1 MPNYRAIDVV
11 VFPFTPDT
19 KRETYQHV
27 PVLKQ
32 SLVHLGIWDKEWTA
46 SQIVAEM
53 DAAGV
58 EKALV
63 CAQESCEWRV
73 PPEYIHELVDQ
84 TQGRLLWTAGI
95 DPHDIAAGVRQLE
108 ASVERG
114 ALGGH
119 SYPHW
124 FRLSPDDRVY
134 YPFYSKCVELD
145 VPIQIQ
151 VGIAY
156 QAGLRNVG
164 RPDAIDRIAVDF
176 PGLRIIGIHI
186 GYPWERE
193 MISVA
198 WKHPNVYIG
207 ADCLHPRDWSQ
218 DLVDYVKGAGREKV
232 LWGTNK
238 PVFEFDDS
246 LAGVDDLGL
255 DDETKRNLLYENV
268 KRVYRL

>member
-1 MPNYRAIDVV
+1 MASHRAIDVV
-11 VFPFTPDT
+11 IFPFTPTT
-19 KRETYQHV
+19 KKETYQHV
-27 PVLKQ
+27 LDLKE
-32 SLVHLGIWDKEWTA
+32 SMVHLEVWDNEWTA
-46 SQIVAEM
+46 SQLMADM

-58 EKALV
+58 ETALV
-63 CAQESCEWRV
+63 CAQESGEWRV
-73 PPEYIHELVDQ
+73 SPEYIQSLVDE

-95 DPHDIAAGVRQLE
+95 DPRDIAGGVRQLE
-108 ASVERG
+108 ASVEKG

-124 FRLSPDDRVY
+124 FRLSPDDRVF

-164 RPDAIDRIAVDF
+164 HPSAIDRIAVDF
-176 PGLRIIGIHI
+176 PDLRIIGIHI

-198 WKHPNVYIG
+198 WKHPNVFIG
-207 ADCLHPRDWSQ
+207 ADCLHPRDWSSE
-218 DLVDYVKGAGREKV
+218 LVDYIKGAGREKV
-232 LWGTNK
+232 MWGTNK
-238 PVFEFDDS
+238 PVFEFEDS

-255 DDETKRNLLYENV
+255 DDEAKQNLLYENV